1 VFDDVWNLHAW
12 EAIQF
17 GLLEVPND
25 CGSRII
31 VTTRIEAVAD
41 ACSGHFI
48 YHMKP
53 LSIED
58 SKKLF
63 LSNAFGHMLAS
74 CPRELEDVMA
84 NILRGCGGMP
94 LAIVTVATI
103 LGGYRSPRS
112 IDKWETV
119 CKLIGPCQMDTNP
132 TIEGMRHIVA
142 LSYNHLPHELKGCM
156 MYLSIF
162 PEDYEINKNRLLSR
176 WIAEGLIPEK
186 RGWTLTEVAEYY
198 LDQLLRRKMVVP
210 RIGDDGKMES
220 CRVHDVLLEVLVSK
234 SLESNFVSLLGGQYA
249 GMSYDRI
256 RRLSIQ
262 GDDDRSLLNLPNKR
276 LQGISVEHVRSLS
289 VFPLRGGK
297 WRLLDY
303 LDKFTMLRVLDLE
316 DCKGLTPH
324 HMRCICRLYLLKFLN
339 LKGTDIKEV
348 PPQVGKLEHLQ
359 TLDIRNTDLGGLPDS
374 LTHLEKLD
382 RLQFSST
389 RGWDIMW
396 RLPRRLRKMKAL
408 RVVSNAVLGDD
419 IVVAHEVGELE
430 KLQEMCLY
438 IDSHSIGNNYKVLQ
452 TLAMSLSRMYSLRSL
467 NIGDLGWTSSILEF
481 LHQLPRSPFLLRF
494 LRITGQIG
502 GRLPAWIGALTNL
515 VEFVIAWVELSG
527 DEPFG
532 ILCKLPNLR
541 SISMER
547 RYYTD
552 DKLVART
559 CHNFP
564 ALANLTMTCS
574 GQGDPAPSVFQFEEG
589 AMAKLETLVLDFQD
603 YDKTIRG
610 IEHLTNLREV
620 RLIGK
625 KSNPALHSA
634 LEQLKAEN
642 GRRTESNKFQMVV
655 KYYEE

>member
-1 VFDDVWNLHAW
+1 MDDVWNIHAW

-17 GLLEVPND
+17 GLLEVPNN

-31 VTTRIEAVAD
+31 VTTRIETVAD

-58 SKKLF
+58 SNKLF
-63 LSNAFGHMLAS
+63 LSNAFGHMHAS

-262 GDDDRSLLNLPNKR
+262 GDDDRSLLNLPTKR

-359 TLDIRNTDLGGLPDS
+359 TLDVRDTDLGGLPDS

-389 RGWDIMW
+389 RSWRIMW
-396 RLPRRLRKMKAL
+396 ELPRRLRKMKAL

-419 IVVAHEVGELE
+419 IVVAREVGELE
-430 KLQEMCLY
+430 KIQEMCLY
-438 IDSHSIGNNYKVLQ
+438 IDSDSIGDNKEVLQ
-452 TLAMSLSRMYSLRSL
+452 VLARSLGRMYSLQSL
-467 NIGDLGWTSSILEF
+467 SMGDLGWTSILGF
-481 LHQLPRSPFLLRF
+481 LHDLPRPPFLLRF
-494 LRITGQIG
+494 LRITGEIG

-515 VEFVIAWVELSG
+515 VEINISWVDLSG
-527 DEPFG
+527 DEPFCV
-532 ILCKLPNLR
+532 LCKLPNLR
-541 SISMER
+541 SISMGPR
-547 RYYTD
+547 CYTD
-552 DKLVART
+552 GKLVART
-559 CHNFP
+559 CHKFP
-564 ALANLTMTCS
+564 ALANLTIKTCS

-589 AMAKLETLVLDFQD
+589 AMAKLETLVLDFQECYNSID
-603 YDKTIRG
+603 G

-625 KSNPALHSA
+625 RSNPALHCA
-634 LEQLKAEN
+634 LEQLKRESW
-642 GRRTESNKFQMVV
+642 RRTESNEFQVAV
-655 KYYEE
+655 KYE